1 MALAAGEL
9 AAALP
14 AGWLAGAADVGAWLA
29 GAGDDPLPPQ
39 ATTRA
44 PVARTTAAK
53 LNCLLTG
60 FFSSF

>member
-1 MALAAGEL
+1 MMLAAGEL

-14 AGWLAGAADVGAWLA
+14 AGWLAGAADVGAWLT
-29 GAGDDPLPPQ
+29 GAGVDPPPPQ

-53 LNCLLTG
+53 LKCLLTG
-60 FFSSF
+60 FLSSF